1 VFVKQLFVYFYLK
14 TALSR
19 QGWTNIGKNVI
30 VLGNSTGKETDME
43 HTDGIDKGQITLYAL
58 STCVWCGRVKSL
70 LQDMGVAYD
79 YVYVDNLA
87 GDAREKT
94 MEEIKRWNPRCSFP
108 SIVINNSQCIVG
120 FEEKKIREAIG

>member
-1 VFVKQLFVYFYLK
+1 
-14 TALSR
+14 
-19 QGWTNIGKNVI
+19 
-30 VLGNSTGKETDME
+30 ME
-43 HTDGIDKGQITLYAL
+43 HTAGKDKGQITLYAL

-108 SIVINNSQCIVG
+108 SLVINNSQCIVG